1 MQKIASRFA
10 ICSKA
15 SRQNGLMKIIAV
27 CGMGIGTSV
36 LLKMNAE
43 KVLAQL
49 GIEATVEA
57 TDMKTARESR
67 DAQVILTTPDLAQL
81 LTGLPAEVITIDHFF
96 DLEELTKK
104 ISASLL

>member
-1 MQKIASRFA
+1 
-10 ICSKA
+10 
-15 SRQNGLMKIIAV
+15 MKIIAV

-96 DLEELTKK
+96 DLEELAKK